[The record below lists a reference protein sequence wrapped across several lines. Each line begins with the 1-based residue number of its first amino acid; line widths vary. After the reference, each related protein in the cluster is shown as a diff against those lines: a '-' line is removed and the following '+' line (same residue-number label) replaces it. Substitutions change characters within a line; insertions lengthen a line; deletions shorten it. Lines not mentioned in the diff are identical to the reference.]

1 MATRIH
7 SLPEKNFDQT
17 SVHSMPRFAVNCSSW
32 RNPSQQEYPQLLS
45 KNLTLK
51 VESPPQNCQNARHI
65 DLQLR
70 DQDSSSTQSTGQS
83 NNDVTVVV
91 GINPQEQ
98 SISSESVQEDS
109 YGKHAES
116 QLKPVYLMGN
126 PEMVVNP
133 SHVDFSRSMA
143 HIPYPYADPYLSGLM
158 SAYGPQAIM
167 QPQMVGMTA
176 ARVPLPLD
184 LAENE
189 PIYVN
194 AKQYHGILRRRQSRA
209 KLEAQNKLV
218 KTRKPYLHESRH
230 LHALNRVRGSG
241 GRFLST
247 KRLQETN
254 PTSSTSV
261 PCSSSSGNMH
271 QQGTMSE
278 SEKGRSTTGLNA
290 TSVTCATTVS
300 NVGASTQEPILR
312 FSGLSSQLGGSTQG
326 SGVLM
331 SNGNPH
337 HASSTGE

>member
-7 SLPEKNFDQT
+7 SLTEKNFDQT
-17 SVHSMPRFAVNCSSW
+17 SLHSMSRFSVNCSSW
-32 RNPSQQEYPQLLS
+32 WIPSQQQSPQLLS

-51 VESPPQNCQNARHI
+51 VESLPQNCHNARHV

-83 NNDVTVVV
+83 NNEVTVVG

-133 SHVDFSRSMA
+133 SHVDYSHSMA
-143 HIPYPYADPYLSGLM
+143 HIPYPYADPYLSGLL

-167 QPQMVGMTA
+167 QPQMVGMTP

-184 LAENE
+184 LAENK

-209 KLEAQNKLV
+209 KLEALNKLL

-247 KRLQETN
+247 KKLQETN

-261 PCSSSSGNMH
+261 QCSSSSGSMH
-271 QQGTMSE
+271 QQGAMSE
-278 SEKGRSTTGLNA
+278 AEKGRSSTGLNA
-290 TSVTCATTVS
+290 ASVACATTVS
-300 NVGASTQEPILR
+300 NVGVSFQEPVRR

-331 SNGNPH
+331 SNGNQHRAPVIR
-337 HASSTGE
+337 